1 MRIFYL
7 LISIILLMTAPAQSQ
22 VKFAVPD
29 PDAKIVRFYP
39 NPAISFINFE
49 VDRDLNK
56 SYSLQIFNFLGKKV
70 FESNVNSKTIVD
82 LSNFVRGLYIFQLR
96 EQDGRIAESGKFQVN
111 KY

>member
-22 VKFAVPD
+22 VKLPMPD
-29 PDAKIVRFYP
+29 PEAKIVRFYP

-49 VDRDLNK
+49 VDRELNK

-82 LSNFVRGLYIFQLR
+82 LSNFIRGLYIFQLR

-111 KY
+111 K